1 MMGRKLRGRVAT
13 RMMIWRRQPKPQ
25 RPQQALQQHAPLP
38 ASGFDQGGRERE
50 TERQRQRD
58 RDRETET
65 ERQRDRERERE
76 RQRDREA
83 ERQRDREERES

>member
-38 ASGFDQGGRERE
+38 ASGFDQGEKERERE
-50 TERQRQRD
+50 RERERQ
-58 RDRETET
+58 RETET
-65 ERQRDRERERE
+65 ERQRQRHTETH
-76 RQRDREA
+76 RDRDTETNNNKVIH
-83 ERQRDREERES
+83 QINK